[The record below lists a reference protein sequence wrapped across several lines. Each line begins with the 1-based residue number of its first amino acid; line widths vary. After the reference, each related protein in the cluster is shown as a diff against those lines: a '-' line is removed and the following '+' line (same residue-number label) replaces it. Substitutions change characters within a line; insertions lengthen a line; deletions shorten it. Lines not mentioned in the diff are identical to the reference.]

1 MTSFGTRDD
10 ERSRTE
16 RSEAKPPRETAG
28 TYREIRLPAHLA
40 EHIECF
46 WQREAGESP
55 SSAWVLPDG
64 CVDIIWASGHDPFVA
79 GPATLPVR
87 TVIDDRSEICGV
99 RFRPGVGRQI
109 LGIDAHELRDRHALL
124 RDIWPRGQTA
134 DWERAMDRPALA
146 AKLGAVAELI
156 GARLETVA
164 DPDPLVR
171 DAVTWIVSHPR
182 GRVEEIARRY
192 GLSDRQMRRRFAQS
206 VGYGPK
212 TLQRV
217 LRMQRVLWLAR
228 ADARAAPGLARLA
241 LAAGYA
247 DQAHMTRELAAL
259 TELTPHQLLRGSRRN
274 SAVSDLFKTT
284 IGEDATM
291 AF

>member
-1 MTSFGTRDD
+1 MKTFAAADGEGDRAAQIAS
-10 ERSRTE
+10 SLP
-16 RSEAKPPRETAG
+16 SETAP
-28 TYREIRLPAHLA
+28 TYREFRPPAHLA
-40 EHIECF
+40 AHIECF
-46 WQREAGESP
+46 WQREAGAP
-55 SSAWVLPDG
+55 PTTAMILPDG
-64 CVDIIWASGHDPFVA
+64 CVDIIWASGHETFVA

-87 TVIDDRSEICGV
+87 TAIDNRSEICGV

-109 LGIDAHELRDRHALL
+109 LGIDGHELRDRHALL
-124 RDIWPRGQTA
+124 GDIWPRGQTSA
-134 DWERAMDRPALA
+134 WERAMDRPALA
-146 AKLGAVAELI
+146 TKLDAAAGMIAN
-156 GARLETVA
+156 RLEAVA

-171 DAVTWIVSHPR
+171 DAVTWIVTHPR
-182 GRVEEIARRY
+182 GRVEEMARRY
-192 GLSDRQMRRRFAQS
+192 GLSDRQLRRRFAQA

-217 LRMQRVLWLAR
+217 LRMQRVLWLAQ
-228 ADARAAPGLARLA
+228 ADAHAPPSLARLA

-259 TELTPHQLLRGSRRN
+259 TDLTPHQLLRGSRRD

-284 IGEDATM
+284 VGGDATM